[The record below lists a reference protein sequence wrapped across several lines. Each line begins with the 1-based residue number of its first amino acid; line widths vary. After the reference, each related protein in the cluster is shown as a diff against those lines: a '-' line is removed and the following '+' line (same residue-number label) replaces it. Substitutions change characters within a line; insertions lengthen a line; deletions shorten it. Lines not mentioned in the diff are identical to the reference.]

1 MTPDYRTPAYRDQSV
16 THDVNNIYFELYRP
30 SDGAFSEPKAFRYKP
45 SEDVR
50 LLLFIIIMI
59 KYLFEHY
66 YNYLNIIE
74 SAKFLVTREEGFS
87 DNCKNCFPPRSW
99 KFRTFVF
106 SLVVLTNLEDLNF
119 SPNPTCKICFEVL
132 IPYSNFLFCQ
142 WKCNPRLIMIK
153 SVIILKIL
161 NYKII
166 IFIFNYSS

>member
-1 MTPDYRTPAYRDQSV
+1 MSNPSKANSNKLMTPDYRTPAYRDQSV

-74 SAKFLVTREEGFS
+74 PAKFLVTREEGFS
-87 DNCKNCFPPRSW
+87 DICK
-99 KFRTFVF
+99 K
-106 SLVVLTNLEDLNF
+106 L
-119 SPNPTCKICFEVL
+119 EVL
-132 IPYSNFLFCQ
+132 NMCFFPSGSH
-142 WKCNPRLIMIK
+142 KSGRLE
-153 SVIILKIL
+153 
-161 NYKII
+161 
-166 IFIFNYSS
+166 F

>member
-1 MTPDYRTPAYRDQSV
+1 MSNPSKANSKKLMTPDYRTPAYRDQSV

-99 KFRTFVF
+99 KFRTCVF

-142 WKCNPRLIMIK
+142 
-153 SVIILKIL
+153 
-161 NYKII
+161 
-166 IFIFNYSS
+166 